1 MLYRSEIDRHE
12 NSGRTRM
19 ERQMLKVQSALHKR
33 ELKEVNKMIKILER
47 KRKKRLFNQSTNS
60 LKMLLKEVEL
70 FLD

>member
-1 MLYRSEIDRHE
+1 
-12 NSGRTRM
+12 M

-60 LKMLLKEVEL
+60 LNMLLKEVEL